1 MFYLF
6 SLISFAKLSK
16 AQNNDLMINIPNK
29 WAFRNDNENNA
40 IVKAAYTGEAFKK
53 DLWDFTICFR
63 FRVLYFNPSHN
74 GINLLLAKSGKEKF
88 HFRVYTRPIPNKI
101 EFTVTNE
108 NLFSY

>member
-63 FRVLYFNPSHN
+63 FRVLYFNPSHIHPR
-74 GINLLLAKSGKEKF
+74 GKSRYGAQYDCE
-88 HFRVYTRPIPNKI
+88 R
-101 EFTVTNE
+101 
-108 NLFSY
+108 SG